1 MDHLCEYC
9 NKSFD
14 TKNKVT
20 SHQKTKKCQ
29 QFRAIT
35 FICRNCSSAIIGYD
49 NILEHVDSSCKTF
62 GRNEGGKPILHCEI
76 IEKINATSNVF
87 GKGFNGKPSYIFNY
101 EKNVLTYGT
110 QQPVSEKI
118 VTAIE
123 DMFEK
128 CTLKSLKET
137 LQSFS
142 KTAIL
147 KEIAL
152 EYPQP
157 YSISD
162 IGRFMEFESRSVMA
176 FLMTTNITDLF
187 RIIVGKSKIIP
198 VAHVNDKIYVLDKVT
213 KNDSVWSLEWKLN
226 NIKEVTVSLKG
237 LFIPALKYAVKLF
250 LKEGPNDN
258 TAKILGLIKDL
269 NNPEKVADIINCLGT
284 ILPTYKDVHNVL
296 LESKYIFNGPYKHT
310 PMDTFINSVYGGEG
324 DPNKIKSL
332 VLDMADECEKD
343 SLKKKLNLNDDD
355 ISLEVSKL
363 SIA

>member
-1 MDHLCEYC
+1 MASCEYC

-14 TKNKVT
+14 TKNKVA

-49 NILEHVDSSCKTF
+49 NILEHVESCK
-62 GRNEGGKPILHCEI
+62 GGKPILHSEI
-76 IEKINATSNVF
+76 QEKINTTSAKNNVF
-87 GKGFNGKPSYIFNY
+87 GTGLNGKPSYIFNY

-110 QQPVSEKI
+110 PQPVSEKI
-118 VTAIE
+118 VTAME

-142 KTAIL
+142 KTSIL

-176 FLMTTNITDLF
+176 FLLTTNITDLF
-187 RIIVGKSKIIP
+187 RIIVGQSKIIP
-198 VAHVNDKIYVLDKVT
+198 VAHVNGKIYVLDKVT
-213 KNDSVWSLEWKLN
+213 KNDNVWSLEWKLN
-226 NIKEVTVSLKG
+226 NMKEVTLSLKG

-258 TAKILGLIKDL
+258 TTKILGLIKDL

-284 ILPTYKDVHNVL
+284 TTLPTYKDVHNVL
-296 LESKYIFNGPYKHT
+296 LDSKYIFSGPYKHT
-310 PMDTFINSVYGGEG
+310 PMDTFINSVYGGEA

-332 VLDMADECEKD
+332 VLDMANECEKD
-343 SLKKKLNLNDDD
+343 SLKKKINMNDNDD